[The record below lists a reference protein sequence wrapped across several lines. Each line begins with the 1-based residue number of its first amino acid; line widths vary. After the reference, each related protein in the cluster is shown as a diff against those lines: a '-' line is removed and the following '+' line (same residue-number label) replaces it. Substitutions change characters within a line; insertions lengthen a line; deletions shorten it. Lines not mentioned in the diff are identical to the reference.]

1 MPTRREPGSRKSMP
15 CPNHDMKRCLVLI
28 SWISETDMGRGDG
41 GGGGGL
47 PARLAAVRATSS
59 RCLERVL
66 WMSRVRS
73 LVAMVLPVHRG
84 HSKLSKKYT
93 AQYAHGCSIC

>member
-1 MPTRREPGSRKSMP
+1 M
-15 CPNHDMKRCLVLI
+15 
-28 SWISETDMGRGDG
+28 SWISETDMGGGGG

-47 PARLAAVRATSS
+47 PARLAAVRATSA

-66 WMSRVRS
+66 WISRVRS

-84 HSKLSKKYT
+84 HYQLSEKYI
-93 AQYAHGCSIC
+93 AQYAHRQYIY